1 MGPWFGTCGKLIFG
15 TAAGRSS
22 SKHCWIVSQGSVC
35 SCANQLRGHPW
46 SLVSLPGC
54 ALAETSIGHRPGK
67 ARTVHPLFRWLF
79 IMFLMVSM
87 NLFIA
92 FRHITTSYTSQ
103 IIRCIPLQVFDSFP
117 PSYQCS
123 PSVKAARLLG
133 KIMPNFWPVSSCPA
147 RCWWDTR
154 RLWTTG
160 TTRIWMPSMN
170 PTGPSLRDGS
180 LRPKQP
186 GDHGDLSLFS
196 IGELGCWGFIF
207 GIWIICGLF
216 MDDLIHDFTKHH
228 FPTVSPPLVPQKKKR
243 SI

>member
-1 MGPWFGTCGKLIFG
+1 
-15 TAAGRSS
+15 
-22 SKHCWIVSQGSVC
+22 
-35 SCANQLRGHPW
+35 
-46 SLVSLPGC
+46 
-54 ALAETSIGHRPGK
+54 
-67 ARTVHPLFRWLF
+67 
-79 IMFLMVSM
+79 M

-180 LRPKQP
+180 LRPKKP

-196 IGELGCWGFIF
+196 IGEVGCWGFIF
-207 GIWIICGLF
+207 GIWIIYGLF
-216 MDDLIHDFTKHH
+216 MDDLWMICGLFVDYLWIIYGLFMDDLWIICGLFMDYLWIIYGWFDSWFYQTHPN
-228 FPTVSPPLVPQKKKR
+228 PTVSPPLVPQSCQEQVWQQIYILGGLGLSMAAALDWEGRFFLAAFFKR
-243 SI
+243 